1 VDRIKVTHLR
11 GLGNEP
17 KQLPDPIN
25 LDVLSV
31 MGFDST
37 YMMVN
42 GGYLLLIEDYNN
54 QLLEDALREKENHCR

>member
-1 VDRIKVTHLR
+1 MKRIKVSHLR
-11 GLGNEP
+11 GLDNEP
-17 KQLPDPIN
+17 KELVDPIN
-25 LDVLSV
+25 LDVLSI

-54 QLLEDALREKENHCR
+54 QLLEDVLSE